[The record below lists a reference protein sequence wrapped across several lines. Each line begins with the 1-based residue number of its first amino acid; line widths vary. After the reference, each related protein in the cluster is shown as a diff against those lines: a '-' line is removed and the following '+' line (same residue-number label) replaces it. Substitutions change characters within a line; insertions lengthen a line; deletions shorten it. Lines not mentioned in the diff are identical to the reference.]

1 MYLTVARHDDDRRLD
16 DTKYYSFV
24 EGQALLHTK
33 LALPHFW
40 STFLERLYKKKIND
54 YG

>member
-1 MYLTVARHDDDRRLD
+1 VYLTVARHDDDRRLD

-40 STFLERLYKKKIND
+40 STFLELLDKKLIN
-54 YG
+54 